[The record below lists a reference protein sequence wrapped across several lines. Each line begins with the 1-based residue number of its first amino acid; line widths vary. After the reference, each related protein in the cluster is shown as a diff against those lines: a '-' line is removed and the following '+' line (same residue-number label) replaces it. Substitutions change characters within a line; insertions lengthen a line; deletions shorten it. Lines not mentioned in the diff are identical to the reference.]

1 MPFIVTSTSSV
12 GAVSFHKKTA
22 KEALDKVLE
31 LEQSGLQKITVKDD
45 KGRSVTR
52 DQLAMLYNG

>member
-1 MPFIVTSTSSV
+1 MPFIVTATNSM
-12 GAVSFHKKTA
+12 GAVSFAKNTA

-31 LEQSGLQKITVKDD
+31 LEQAGLQNITVKDD

-52 DQLAMLYNG
+52 DHLVMLYNG